1 MKPSENADI
10 WVSVQIV
17 CHNDG
22 KWLPRCLESLRK
34 QTIYEQMEV
43 ILADNDSQDGTDR
56 LAEELI
62 RGWPNAR
69 LIRTGGDNGFC
80 VAHNRAS
87 DVARG
92 KYLYLFSTD
101 TWLEPDC
108 LEQLYRACEQNRA
121 DGAGA
126 QILEYQDN
134 SIQAKGSHG
143 FDIFGNP
150 VSLPHTCT
158 PAPMFCIAGF
168 YFIRRDTY
176 FRIGRL
182 DEKFFIYGEEMDLS
196 WRIWTTGG
204 LLIPVMEA
212 KVHHRGAA
220 GVNPAGGV
228 NAVENRTSVQKRFLA
243 NRNNLLII
251 SKNCRHVL
259 LVLLLP
265 MCGLLMFAEALATII
280 MTRSTQLARETCWRA
295 FTSYLS
301 LLKHVLAERKRL
313 RALRT
318 RGDFWMLRFLKFGFG
333 RSHEIKAILS
343 KGFPKFS
350 R

>member
-1 MKPSENADI
+1 MYSAGNTEI
-10 WVSVQIV
+10 WVTVQIV

-22 KWLPRCLESLRK
+22 KWLPRCLESLK
-34 QTIYEQMEV
+34 QQTVFDKIEV
-43 ILADNDSQDGTDR
+43 ILVDNDSQDGTDR

-62 RGWPNAR
+62 QGWLNAR

-87 DVARG
+87 DAARG

-108 LEQLYRACEQNRA
+108 LEQLYRACERNQA

-134 SIQAKGSHG
+134 SIQARGSHG
-143 FDIFGNP
+143 FDFFGNP
-150 VSLPHTCT
+150 VSRAHDCYPE
-158 PAPMFCIAGF
+158 PMFCIAGF
-168 YFIRRDTY
+168 YFIRRESY
-176 FRIGRL
+176 FRLGRL
-182 DEKFFIYGEEMDLS
+182 DERFFMYGEEMDLS
-196 WRIWTTGG
+196 WRIWTSGG

-220 GVNPAGGV
+220 GVNPAGGTT
-228 NAVENRTSVQKRFLA
+228 ASENRTSAQKRFLA

-251 SKNCRHVL
+251 AKNCQHVL
-259 LVLLLP
+259 LVILFPL
-265 MCGLLMFAEALATII
+265 CTLLMVFEALTIMI
-280 MTRSTQLARETCWRA
+280 MTRSTTLAHDTCWRA
-295 FTSYLS
+295 FASFVS
-301 LLKHVLAERKRL
+301 LRQHVRVERKRL
-313 RALRT
+313 AKLRK
-318 RGDFWMLRFLKFGFG
+318 RSDFWMLRFLKLGFG
-333 RSHEIKAILS
+333 RSHEIKTILN
-343 KGFPKFS
+343 KGFPKFT